1 MESLRGGRLGGKERG
16 GSCVGVAGRTH
27 GGREKPVGGFAPA
40 VVNTKSLAQCRR
52 ERDVTGNTAFAG
64 TDVDHHALG
73 VDVGD
78 FELAQFVAAKA
89 GGIEGGHDGPVFE
102 IVRVVQNAGN
112 LILAQYGY
120 ADRPFLRCGDLF
132 VEPGLFENPDV
143 EKLESGAVDLDGGPG
158 VMLVFQ

>member
-1 MESLRGGRLGGKERG
+1 MEAKNAEGLVSEWL
-16 GSCVGVAGRTH
+16 GRTH

-40 VVNTKSLAQCRR
+40 VVNTKSLTQCRR

-64 TDVDHHALG
+64 TDVDHHALR

-102 IVRVVQNAGN
+102 IVRVVQNAGD

-120 ADRPFLRCGDLF
+120 ANRPFLWCGDLF

-143 EKLESGAVDLDGGPG
+143 EELESGAVDLDGGPG